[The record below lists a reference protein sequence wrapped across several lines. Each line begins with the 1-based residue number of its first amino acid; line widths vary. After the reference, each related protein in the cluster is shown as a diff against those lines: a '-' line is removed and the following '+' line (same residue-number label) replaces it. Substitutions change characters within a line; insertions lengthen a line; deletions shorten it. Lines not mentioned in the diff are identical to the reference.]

1 MDRVH
6 KKNLNTDQIITDLLS
21 VGPIAWALIRVQE
34 IYLLAGVPFARPVL
48 DLACGDGSFAG
59 ILRKHQHLEPYEVG
73 TDIDERE
80 LDKAKISG
88 SYNEVVFAD
97 AAHLPFKDNSFKTIF
112 SNGSVEHFSNFEVC
126 LSEIHRVLNTDGVCY
141 LTVPSNLIARYLFF
155 SRLCRFLRLGVLA
168 DAYEYFFNTLFK
180 HKNLYSHA
188 QWKKILLRHKLI
200 LSDYFYYNFD
210 PVVPGHD
217 ILLWF
222 NAWNFIVKKIT
233 GNWFLSSDARKFT
246 GFIERPVV
254 QNLINVSSSKEAG
267 PSLFLVIKK

>member
-1 MDRVH
+1 
-6 KKNLNTDQIITDLLS
+6 
-21 VGPIAWALIRVQE
+21 
-34 IYLLAGVPFARPVL
+34 
-48 DLACGDGSFAG
+48 
-59 ILRKHQHLEPYEVG
+59 
-73 TDIDERE
+73 
-80 LDKAKISG
+80 
-88 SYNEVVFAD
+88 
-97 AAHLPFKDNSFKTIF
+97 
-112 SNGSVEHFSNFEVC
+112 
-126 LSEIHRVLNTDGVCY
+126 
-141 LTVPSNLIARYLFF
+141 
-155 SRLCRFLRLGVLA
+155 LGVLA

-233 GNWFLSSDARKFT
+233 GNWFLSSDVRKFT